1 MASLCFG
8 KLDDQL
14 LRLNLDSCDV
24 SLDEAPVV
32 NLLRWFEMLANRPD
46 DQRLDVG
53 CRHAAHR
60 SGALGGA
67 MQKGG
72 GQVVSVLEAA
82 LADMARAHAVAAVIE
97 DAAGQQGLGVHPCGP
112 LICRLLHSAWP
123 GRRRTSPDRECGA
136 VRHGGPHP

>member
-1 MASLCFG
+1 MWHLPSDQKGGVGSRLLAIASLRLR

-24 SLDEAPVV
+24 RMDEAPVV
-32 NLLRWFEMLANRPD
+32 NLLRWFEMLTNRPD

-67 MQKGG
+67 MEKSG
-72 GQVVSVLEAA
+72 GQVVSVLAAA
-82 LADMARAHAVAAVIE
+82 LADMARAHAVAAVTE
-97 DAAGQQGLGVHPCGP
+97 EAAGQQGVGVHPCGP
-112 LICRLLHSAWP
+112 MI
-123 GRRRTSPDRECGA
+123 GR
-136 VRHGGPHP
+136 